1 MKSYILLLGLLLG
14 GFTAYADSTAKK
26 ETEAI
31 LIGHVVDSRSGE
43 HLPFITITVKGTTIG
58 TTTDVSGHYLL
69 GNLPVGRPLTVV
81 AQSVGYK
88 SAERSVTLGAH
99 STTELNF
106 ELEEQAVDVGEVV
119 VEIDRN
125 SVIRKETPS
134 LVNILNS
141 KLFERTNAATLAD
154 GLSFQPGV
162 RVEDGCQN
170 CGFAQV
176 RINGLDGHYSQ
187 ILLDS
192 RPLFSALN
200 GVYGLEQ
207 IPANMI
213 ERVEVIR
220 GGGSALFGAS
230 AIGGTINIITK
241 EPLRDWA
248 EIGHTLMSVG
258 CSGAYDNNT
267 TINASLVSNNRK
279 AGIYVYGQ
287 NRYRSGYDHD
297 GDGYTELPNLRN
309 QMFGMRSY
317 LRTGDHSKLTL
328 EYHGI
333 NEFRRGGNRLDL
345 PAHEANITEQTDHNI
360 NGASVAFDLFSRD
373 DRTRHLSVYSAV
385 QQTTRKSYYGGT
397 GEGATDEELENARKA
412 YGRTDGLTVISGAQF
427 LQRFER
433 LLFLPSELTLGVEH
447 SYDHIDDVTIGYDM
461 RTNQKVHILSGV
473 IQNEWK
479 ARKWSFLLGGR
490 FDHHN
495 MVDHVIFSPRIN
507 LRYNPT
513 AQINL
518 RLNYAGGF
526 RAPQTFDED
535 LHIALVGGERVVTQ
549 LAPDLR
555 EERSNS
561 LSASI
566 DLYRSFGSVETNL
579 LVEGFYTALDHIFA
593 TRYLPEPNEKGET
606 VLERYNG
613 GGATVAGVNVE
624 AKAAFSRWFDLQAG
638 ITWPLRTR
646 PALERRRARRT
657 PHVPFARLVRLPD
670 GQLRPRAAVRHL
682 AVGHLHRRD
691 ARPARRR
698 FGHAGRRGG
707 HHARFLRAERQTGL
721 RIHDPPNAHP
731 ATQRRRAESLRLLPV
746 GFRPGLGARFRL
758 RLRAVAAT
766 QLVRRGENPLLRTVA
781 ATHEK
786 RETCVRHVSLIVRRR
801 RTRLTPT
808 PRNGAR
814 RLFAQPAGRPRRS
827 RPSLEYVPSD
837 WDGTYCL
844 RYRCADRAPRA
855 PGTTCR
861 PPYND
866 RSRNRD
872 GSRRA

>member
-513 AQINL
+513 EQINL
-518 RLNYAGGF
+518 RLNYAPAASAH
-526 RAPQTFDED
+526 RRPSTKTCTSPSWAANAWSRSSTPTCARSVRTASAPRSTS
-535 LHIALVGGERVVTQ
+535 T
-549 LAPDLR
+549 AP
-555 EERSNS
+555 
-561 LSASI
+561 SAAWRPTCS
-566 DLYRSFGSVETNL
+566 S
-579 LVEGFYTALDHIFA
+579 
-593 TRYLPEPNEKGET
+593 
-606 VLERYNG
+606 
-613 GGATVAGVNVE
+613 
-624 AKAAFSRWFDLQAG
+624 KAS
-638 ITWPLRTR
+638 
-646 PALERRRARRT
+646 T
-657 PHVPFARLVRLPD
+657 PHSTISS
-670 GQLRPRAAVRHL
+670 PRATCPNPTKRAKQCSNDTT
-682 AVGHLHRRD
+682 A
-691 ARPARRR
+691 
-698 FGHAGRRGG
+698 
-707 HHARFLRAERQTGL
+707 AERPWQAST
-721 RIHDPPNAHP
+721 
-731 ATQRRRAESLRLLPV
+731 S
-746 GFRPGLGARFRL
+746 
-758 RLRAVAAT
+758 
-766 QLVRRGENPLLRTVA
+766 
-781 ATHEK
+781 
-786 RETCVRHVSLIVRRR
+786 RRR
-801 RTRLTPT
+801 RPS
-808 PRNGAR
+808 
-814 RLFAQPAGRPRRS
+814 PAGS
-827 RPSLEYVPSD
+827 
-837 WDGTYCL
+837 
-844 RYRCADRAPRA
+844 
-855 PGTTCR
+855 TCR
-861 PPYND
+861 PA
-866 RSRNRD
+866 SH
-872 GSRRA
+872 GSAAATNTPSIGATTRPTNAACSVRPTGTAT

>member
-373 DRTRHLSVYSAV
+373 DRTRHLSVYSAA

-513 AQINL
+513 EQINL

-638 ITWPLRTR
+638 ITWQRSRYEHAQHWSDDAPDEHRMFRSPDWYGYLTANFVPVRRFDISLSGTYTGEMLVQHAAGSGTPVDVAVTTPDFFALNVKLAYEFPILRTLTLQLNAGVQNLFDSYQSDFDQAGSAI
-646 PALERRRARRT
+646 PATSTGRRCRAAGSSGRKSASENRCGDTRKKGDVRTTRLPYRSPPANPTYSHTEKRRT
-657 PHVPFARLVRLPD
+657 QAF
-670 GQLRPRAAVRHL
+670 RAACWQAAALSSVT
-682 AVGHLHRRD
+682 GIC
-691 ARPARRR
+691 P
-698 FGHAGRRGG
+698 FGSGRNV
-707 HHARFLRAERQTGL
+707 L
-721 RIHDPPNAHP
+721 PPI
-731 ATQRRRAESLRLLPV
+731 S
-746 GFRPGLGARFRL
+746 
-758 RLRAVAAT
+758 
-766 QLVRRGENPLLRTVA
+766 VRRQGATSAWNHVQA
-781 ATHEK
+781 A
-786 RETCVRHVSLIVRRR
+786 V
-801 RTRLTPT
+801 
-808 PRNGAR
+808 
-814 RLFAQPAGRPRRS
+814 
-827 RPSLEYVPSD
+827 
-837 WDGTYCL
+837 
-844 RYRCADRAPRA
+844 
-855 PGTTCR
+855 
-861 PPYND
+861 
-866 RSRNRD
+866 
-872 GSRRA
+872 

>member
-1 MKSYILLLGLLLG
+1 MCRCVLVLGVEAPKKSTDANI
-14 GFTAYADSTAKK
+14 F
-26 ETEAI
+26 
-31 LIGHVVDSRSGE
+31 GHVVDRDTHE
-43 HLPFITITVKGTTIG
+43 HIPYATIAVTGTAFG
-58 TTTDVSGHYLL
+58 TTTDASGHYFLK
-69 GNLPVGRPLTVV
+69 NLPEGALTLEVR
-81 AQSVGYK
+81 ALGYA
-88 SAERSVTLGAH
+88 SQTQQVTLRRGQTA
-99 STTELNF
+99 ELNF
-106 ELEEQAVDVGEVV
+106 EVVQSGISMDEVV
-119 VEIDRN
+119 VSASRSARLRREAPALV
-125 SVIRKETPS
+125 SV
-134 LVNILNS
+134 LDAG
-141 KLFERTNAATLAD
+141 LFEKTNASCLAQ

-162 RVEDGCQN
+162 RVEDDCQN
-170 CGFAQV
+170 CGFTQV

-187 ILLDS
+187 ILVDS
-192 RPLFSALN
+192 HPVFSALT

-213 ERVEVIR
+213 ERVEVLR
-220 GGGSALFGAS
+220 GGGSALFGSS
-230 AIGGTINIITK
+230 AIGGTINVITK
-241 EPLRDWA
+241 EPSRNSA
-248 EIGHTLMSVG
+248 QMSHTLTSIG
-258 CSGAYDNNT
+258 GSNSYDNNT
-267 TINASLVSNNRK
+267 MLNASLVTESGR
-279 AGIYVYGQ
+279 AGLCVFGQ
-287 NRYRSGYDHD
+287 SRHRSGYDHD

-513 AQINL
+513 EQINL

-549 LAPDLR
+549 LDPDLR

-638 ITWPLRTR
+638 ITWQRSRYEHAQHWSDDAPDERRMFRSPDWYGYLTANFVPVQRFDISLSGTYTGEMLVQHAAGSGTPVDVAVTTPDFFALNVKLAYEFPILRTLTLQLN
-646 PALERRRARRT
+646 AGVQNLFDSYQSDFDQGWERDSGY
-657 PHVPFARLVRLPD
+657 VY
-670 GQLRPRAAVRHL
+670 G
-682 AVGHLHRRD
+682 
-691 ARPARRR
+691 
-698 FGHAGRRGG
+698 
-707 HHARFLRAERQTGL
+707 
-721 RIHDPPNAHP
+721 
-731 ATQRRRAESLRLLPV
+731 
-746 GFRPGLGARFRL
+746 
-758 RLRAVAAT
+758 
-766 QLVRRGENPLLRTVA
+766 
-781 ATHEK
+781 
-786 RETCVRHVSLIVRRR
+786 
-801 RTRLTPT
+801 
-808 PRNGAR
+808 
-814 RLFAQPAGRPRRS
+814 
-827 RPSLEYVPSD
+827 PSL
-837 WDGTYCL
+837 
-844 RYRCADRAPRA
+844 PRSWFV
-855 PGTTCR
+855 GEKIR
-861 PPYND
+861 F
-866 RSRNRD
+866 
-872 GSRRA
+872 

>member
-1 MKSYILLLGLLLG
+1 MKRYILLALSVCQSLVVL
-14 GFTAYADSTAKK
+14 AAEAPRKSTDAN
-26 ETEAI
+26 
-31 LIGHVVDSRSGE
+31 LFGHVVDRDTHE
-43 HLPFITITVKGTTIG
+43 HIAYASVAVVGTAFG
-58 TTTDVSGHYLL
+58 TTTDASGHYFLK
-69 GNLPVGRPLTVV
+69 NLPVGELTLEVRALGYASGRMTV
-81 AQSVGYK
+81 AL
-88 SAERSVTLGAH
+88 ERGETR
-99 STTELNF
+99 ELNF
-106 ELEEQAVDVGEVV
+106 EVAQSGISMDEVV
-119 VEIDRN
+119 VSASRSETLRREAPALV
-125 SVIRKETPS
+125 SV
-134 LVNILNS
+134 LDAG
-141 KLFERTNAATLAD
+141 LFERANASCLAQ

-162 RVEDGCQN
+162 RVEDDCQN
-170 CGFAQV
+170 CGFTQV

-187 ILLDS
+187 ILVDS
-192 RPLFSALN
+192 HPVFSALT

-213 ERVEVIR
+213 ERVEVLR
-220 GGGSALFGAS
+220 GGGSALFGSS
-230 AIGGTINIITK
+230 AIGGTINVITK
-241 EPLRDWA
+241 EPSRNSA
-248 EIGHTLMSVG
+248 QMSHTLTSIG
-258 CSGAYDNNT
+258 GSNSYDNNT
-267 TINASLVSNNRK
+267 MLNASLVTESGR
-279 AGIYVYGQ
+279 AGLCVFGQ
-287 NRYRSGYDHD
+287 SRHRSGYDHD

-513 AQINL
+513 EQINL

-638 ITWPLRTR
+638 ITWQRSRYEHAQHWSDDAPDEHRMFRSPDWYGYLTANFVPVRRFDISLSGTYTGEMLVQHAAGSGTPVDVAVTTPDFFALNVKLAYEFPILRTLTLQLN
-646 PALERRRARRT
+646 AGVQNLFDSYQSDFDQGWERDSGY
-657 PHVPFARLVRLPD
+657 VY
-670 GQLRPRAAVRHL
+670 G
-682 AVGHLHRRD
+682 
-691 ARPARRR
+691 
-698 FGHAGRRGG
+698 
-707 HHARFLRAERQTGL
+707 
-721 RIHDPPNAHP
+721 
-731 ATQRRRAESLRLLPV
+731 
-746 GFRPGLGARFRL
+746 
-758 RLRAVAAT
+758 
-766 QLVRRGENPLLRTVA
+766 
-781 ATHEK
+781 
-786 RETCVRHVSLIVRRR
+786 
-801 RTRLTPT
+801 
-808 PRNGAR
+808 
-814 RLFAQPAGRPRRS
+814 
-827 RPSLEYVPSD
+827 PSL
-837 WDGTYCL
+837 
-844 RYRCADRAPRA
+844 PRSWFVGA
-855 PGTTCR
+855 KIR
-861 PPYND
+861 F
-866 RSRNRD
+866 
-872 GSRRA
+872 

>member
-513 AQINL
+513 EQINL

-526 RAPQTFDED
+526 RAHRRPSTKTCTSPSW
-535 LHIALVGGERVVTQ
+535 AANAWSRSSTPTCARSVRTAS
-549 LAPDLR
+549 AP
-555 EERSNS
+555 RSTS
-561 LSASI
+561 TAPSAAWRPTCS
-566 DLYRSFGSVETNL
+566 S
-579 LVEGFYTALDHIFA
+579 
-593 TRYLPEPNEKGET
+593 
-606 VLERYNG
+606 
-613 GGATVAGVNVE
+613 
-624 AKAAFSRWFDLQAG
+624 KAS
-638 ITWPLRTR
+638 
-646 PALERRRARRT
+646 T
-657 PHVPFARLVRLPD
+657 PHSTISS
-670 GQLRPRAAVRHL
+670 PRATCPNPTKRAKRCSNDTT
-682 AVGHLHRRD
+682 A
-691 ARPARRR
+691 
-698 FGHAGRRGG
+698 
-707 HHARFLRAERQTGL
+707 AERPWQAST
-721 RIHDPPNAHP
+721 
-731 ATQRRRAESLRLLPV
+731 S
-746 GFRPGLGARFRL
+746 
-758 RLRAVAAT
+758 
-766 QLVRRGENPLLRTVA
+766 
-781 ATHEK
+781 
-786 RETCVRHVSLIVRRR
+786 RRR
-801 RTRLTPT
+801 RPS
-808 PRNGAR
+808 
-814 RLFAQPAGRPRRS
+814 PAGS
-827 RPSLEYVPSD
+827 
-837 WDGTYCL
+837 
-844 RYRCADRAPRA
+844 
-855 PGTTCR
+855 TCR
-861 PPYND
+861 PA
-866 RSRNRD
+866 SH
-872 GSRRA
+872 GSAAATNTPSIGATTRPTNAACSVRPTGTAT